1 MRKLKLLAL
10 LTSAAAETELK
21 VAAEGL
27 DVHLECRNS
36 RQVPPGKA
44 ATDILLVEVGTSQ
57 PEEKRELAAL
67 LQDRAARTQVIAIG
81 ADASLEDIRLL
92 MRLGVSDYLPRPID
106 AEELAEALETASG
119 KLAEAGI
126 GAESGGK
133 VLTFLRASGGSG
145 ATTLA
150 VETAAQIASPP
161 KGAARPSVCLLDFDL
176 QFGNV
181 ALSLDITTE
190 AGLGPVIEAGARVD
204 DEFLRGAFS
213 HHESGIDVLAAP
225 ARLLPLDTMTPE
237 RASRILEFARCTY
250 DFTVVDMPHAWTD
263 WAQDV
268 LAFSDLAVLVTTLDV
283 PAVARARRQMD
294 VIAGSAV
301 SDVPVALVLNACRG
315 NWATRARRR
324 EAEKSLG
331 RPFDAVI
338 GHDPESAAAAR
349 DRGVLV
355 SQVRSRSP
363 IVRGIRQ
370 FVRDS
375 LIGRTEPSR
384 STVSSILNLLPG
396 V

>member
-10 LTSAAAETELK
+10 LTSAAAEAELK
-21 VAAEGL
+21 AAAEGL
-27 DVHLECRNS
+27 DVHLECQNG
-36 RQVPPGKA
+36 RQVPPGRA
-44 ATDILLVEVGTSQ
+44 APDILLVEVGTNRPQ
-57 PEEKRELAAL
+57 ERNELAAL
-67 LQDRAARTQVIAIG
+67 LHDRAVRTQVIAIG

-92 MRLGVSDYLPRPID
+92 MRLGTSDYLPLPID

-119 KLAEAGI
+119 KLAEAGT
-126 GAESGGK
+126 GTSTGGK
-133 VLTFLRASGGSG
+133 VLTFLRASGGTG

-150 VETAAQIASPP
+150 VETAAQIATPP

-213 HHESGIDVLAAP
+213 HHESGVDVLAAP
-225 ARLLPLDTMTPE
+225 APLLPLDTMTPE
-237 RASRILEFARCTY
+237 RASRILDFARYTY
-250 DFTVVDMPHAWTD
+250 DFTVVDMPHAWTQ
-263 WAQDV
+263 WTQDV
-268 LAFSDLAVLVTTLDV
+268 LAFSDLAALVTTLDV

-294 VIAGSAV
+294 AIAGTAV
-301 SDVPVALVLNACRG
+301 SDVPMALILNAYRG
-315 NWATRARRR
+315 WSARARRR
-324 EAEKSLG
+324 EAENSLG

-338 GHDPESAAAAR
+338 GHDPETAAAAR

-355 SQVRSRSP
+355 GQVRSRSP
-363 IVRGIRQ
+363 IVKGVRQ
-370 FVRDS
+370 FVRDT
-375 LIGRTEPSR
+375 LVGRTEPSL
-384 STVSSILNLLPG
+384 SVASPILNLSPG